1 MELYQRFVLGIAIVL
16 LIGAYVMI
24 FFTLV
29 NNKTNWPPS
38 MSKCPDFWIFDLINN
53 KCDSNGFNR
62 GKNNVSIFPEND
74 INLSDKTK
82 CEKYKWA
89 VENEISWDGLT
100 YGTSLNC
107 PLTTL

>member
-29 NNKTNWPPS
+29 NNNKLWPPS
-38 MSKCPDFWIFDLINN
+38 IAKCPDFWIFNLLNN
-53 KCDSNGFNR
+53 KCDSNGYNLGNEKF
-62 GKNNVSIFPEND
+62 SFFPENE
-74 INLSDKTK
+74 INLSDLTK
-82 CEKYKWA
+82 CQKYKWA